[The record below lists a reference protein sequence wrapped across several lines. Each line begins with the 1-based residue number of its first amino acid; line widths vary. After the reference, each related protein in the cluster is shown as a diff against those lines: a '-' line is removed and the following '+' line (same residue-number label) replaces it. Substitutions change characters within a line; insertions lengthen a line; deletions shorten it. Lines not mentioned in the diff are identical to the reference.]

1 MIETTEESLIKRTE
15 MKKKDLDPE
24 TSIRKK
30 MEIIKTK
37 TTISLLRKMKLEIPE
52 ILRVVLIDSTD
63 PRKPSKYF

>member
-15 MKKKDLDPE
+15 MKKKDLDRE

-37 TTISLLRKMKLEIPE
+37 KTISLLRKMKLEIPE

>member
-52 ILRVVLIDSTD
+52 ILRVVLIDPTD
-63 PRKPSKYF
+63 LRKPSKYF